1 MKKKILTQI
10 GAMAIAVLMSI
21 ETSLPA
27 IAADAAD
34 DSIHMNVTVD
44 DYALD
49 YISDIVYSQQT
60 GSGVLNQLKL
70 DLIVPR
76 SEKKLP
82 LVVFLMG
89 AGFMAPSKDGF
100 LQQRM
105 DVAEQGF
112 VVASIE
118 YSSVPGATFP
128 APLIDAKTAIRYL
141 KAHSDDFNIDKNKVA
156 VWGCSAGGYLASMI
170 GVTNGMAEF
179 DKGDY
184 LNESS
189 KVSCVVDM
197 YGPSDLTMVGA
208 GLGEDVE
215 KSHESASTTE
225 AMLVN
230 GISFFDN
237 PGGSIFSNPE
247 KAKYANPLTYVD
259 PSDPP
264 FLIFHGTD
272 DPLVSPVSTEILHE
286 KLKEN
291 HVESTR
297 YLIDGAGHG
306 DDSFH
311 QKEIIELIVKFLKEK
326 TNS

>member
-1 MKKKILTQI
+1 MKNKKILTR
-10 GAMAIAVLMSI
+10 IATMVLITLISV
-21 ETSLPA
+21 ETTIPA
-27 IAADAAD
+27 IAADVEN
-34 DSIHMNVTVD
+34 DSVHMEVPINNYV
-44 DYALD
+44 LD
-49 YISDIVYSQQT
+49 YVSDIMYSQQT
-60 GSGVLNQLKL
+60 TGGALSQLKL

-82 LVVFLMG
+82 LVVFFMG

-105 DVAEQGF
+105 EIAEHGY
-112 VVASIE
+112 VVASVE

-128 APLIDAKTAIRYL
+128 APLIDAKAAIRFL
-141 KAHSDDFNIDKNKVA
+141 KAHADEFNIDKNKVA
-156 VWGCSAGGYLASMI
+156 AWGCSAGGYLASMV
-170 GVTNGMAEF
+170 GTTNGMKEF
-179 DKGDY
+179 EKGEN
-184 LNESS
+184 LNENSN
-189 KVSCVVDM
+189 VSCVIDM
-197 YGPSDLTMVGA
+197 YGPSDLTKVGA

-237 PGGSIFSNPE
+237 PGGSIFSNPQKAE
-247 KAKYANPLTYVD
+247 KANPLTYVD

-272 DPLVSPVSTEILHE
+272 DPLVSPVSTEILHK

-306 DDSFH
+306 DESFF
-311 QKEIIELIVKFLKEK
+311 QKDVTDLIVKFLNEK
-326 TNS
+326 LK